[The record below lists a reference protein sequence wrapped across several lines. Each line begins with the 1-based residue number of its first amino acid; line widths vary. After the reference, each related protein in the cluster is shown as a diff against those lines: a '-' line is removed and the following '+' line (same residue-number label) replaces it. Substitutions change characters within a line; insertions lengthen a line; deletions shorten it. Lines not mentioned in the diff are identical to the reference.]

1 MKIRCLSA
9 SLSLVKLGLQNE
21 FQQMTELSLP
31 YTVTRP
37 FGHRC
42 GIPAWRVIVKAM
54 NDRQIESW
62 HDNEVMAACAAR

>member
-21 FQQMTELSLP
+21 FQQMTQLSLP

-37 FGHRC
+37 FGHRY
-42 GIPAWRVIVKAM
+42 GISAWRVIVKAM
-54 NDRQIESW
+54 NDSIWRRRCCSHLEC
-62 HDNEVMAACAAR
+62 VMRV